1 MNFKIVNNAWWMFW
15 ARGMVLWPWMWLRE
29 VKHVDYDRTD
39 DVYKAW
45 YQSATDRLYRHELQH
60 CYQVASLGRLKF
72 YSTYIWYQIRYGYK
86 KNPFEVEA
94 NQREDDP
101 LNEDEIRWR
110 EQGVVEL

>member
-1 MNFKIVNNAWWMFW
+1 MKFRIVNNAWWMFW
-15 ARGMVLWPWMWLRE
+15 ARGMVLWPWMWLRP
-29 VKHVDYDRTD
+29 VRQYDRDD

-45 YQSATDRLYRHELQH
+45 YQTATDKLYRHELQH

-72 YSTYIWYQIRYGYK
+72 YAKYLWFQVRYGYK

-94 NQREDDP
+94 NQRENDP
-101 LNEDEIRWR
+101 LTEDEVRWR